1 MKLNACKEC
10 KKLTELDICPV
21 CKGRTTPHWVGF
33 VAVADPER
41 SEIAKKMGIAT
52 KGKFALKV
60 R

>member
-10 KKLTELDICPV
+10 KRLTELDICEI
-21 CKGRTTPHWVGF
+21 CKIRTTPQWVGF

-41 SEIAKKMGIAT
+41 SDIAKTVGIKA
-52 KGKFALKV
+52 KGKYALKV